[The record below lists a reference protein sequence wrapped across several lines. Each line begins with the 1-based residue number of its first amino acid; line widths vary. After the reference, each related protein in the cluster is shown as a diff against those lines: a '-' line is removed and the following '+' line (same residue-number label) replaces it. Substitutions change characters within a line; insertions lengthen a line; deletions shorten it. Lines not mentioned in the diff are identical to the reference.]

1 MIKIKYSKINN
12 LIKGIEVSGHANYD
26 EEGKDI
32 VCSAVSACVVG
43 GLNALKSVNKYLV
56 DIKKGNIKFD
66 ILDYVDD
73 YDQIVLETIITQ
85 LYTIAENYPKYVK
98 IEK

>member
-12 LIKGIEVSGHANYD
+12 LIKEIEVSGHANYD

-43 GLNALKSVNKYLV
+43 GLNALKSVNKYLC
-56 DIKKGNIKFD
+56 F
-66 ILDYVDD
+66 
-73 YDQIVLETIITQ
+73 
-85 LYTIAENYPKYVK
+85 
-98 IEK
+98 

>member
-1 MIKIKYSKINN
+1 MIKIKYLKINN
-12 LIKGIEVSGHANYD
+12 LIKEIEVSGHANYA

-32 VCSAVSACVVG
+32 VCSSVSACVIG

-56 DIKKGNIKFD
+56 DIEKGNIKFD
-66 ILDYVDD
+66 TLNYVDN
-73 YDQIVLETIITQ
+73 YDQVVLETIITQ

-98 IEK
+98 IVK